1 MENIG
6 NNYSRDRFYTSA
18 EKRSLRSGDP
28 ELAMEVCRAR
38 HNERAVTLA
47 FARAGDT
54 RLKASGIPKVLDR
67 LCVQLGISCP
77 SGPIPVEKKG
87 LRPRNRQREIV
98 NYLASLPN
106 AESYQEQHWLDTP
119 EFWAFADISDAEACS
134 GGFVGNLKKEIRRK
148 AAFWCDRWV
157 LYSSVS
163 FVSIREEKDH
173 IYMFP
178 FADELKKGANRP
190 RMKYLKNHTWLAYS
204 QAFPRREPEN
214 VSSAVLD
221 RVLELAEKMTVGYVS
236 FRCGIPVAD
245 VISLLAANGKRG

>member
-1 MENIG
+1 MEIIG
-6 NNYSRDRFYTSA
+6 NYYSRDRYYTSA
-18 EKRSLRSGDP
+18 EKRSLLSGDP

-38 HNERAVTLA
+38 HAERAVALA

-54 RLKASGIPKVLDR
+54 RLKANGVPKVLHS
-67 LCVQLGISCP
+67 LCVQLGISYP
-77 SGPIPVEKKG
+77 SGPIPAGNKG

-106 AESYQEQHWLDTP
+106 AENYQEQHWLDTP
-119 EFWAFADISDAEACS
+119 ELWAFADLTDDEGSS
-134 GGFVGNLKKEIRRK
+134 GGSRGELKEEIRRR
-148 AAFWCDRWV
+148 AASWCDRWV

-163 FVSIREEKDH
+163 FVSMKGEKDH

-190 RMKYLKNHTWLAYS
+190 RMKYLKSHTWLAYS

-245 VISLLAANGKRG
+245 VISLLAANGERG